1 MKTQLFSSM
10 LDLEK
15 SLIWPIGLKNGKDGT
30 AEDFH
35 LTSIVRNFKA
45 DFFARREDVKY
56 SWKLPKC
63 KLFWE
68 SKAFDSVEF
77 IA

>member
-1 MKTQLFSSM
+1 MKTQSFSSM

-15 SLIWPIGLKNGKDGT
+15 SLIWPIGPKNGKDGT
-30 AEDFH
+30 TEDFH
-35 LTSIVRNFKA
+35 LTSIVRIFKA

-56 SWKLPKC
+56 SWKLAKC

-68 SKAFDSVEF
+68 SKAFDSV
-77 IA
+77 